1 MCQNTFVSYVQRL
14 SFKAII
20 NYVKNIKHQQKI

>member
-14 SFKAII
+14 SFNVII
-20 NYVKNIKHQQKI
+20 NYVKNTKYQQKI